1 MSSIVQSFQKRNH
14 AAALPVSS
22 QTHDSKDQ
30 GAAALRRR
38 ISSLSLKIQ
47 PISSPATEWAFR
59 RSKSVSAMGEYA
71 GSSIRKWWDWGWSW
85 ILSKKPIFAQDLEMN
100 EEETRVLGCH
110 SKGSWRHV
118 FFKVRCEVRKLV
130 RSDDKVGLPQT
141 YRYNSF
147 DYSKNFDARH

>member
-22 QTHDSKDQ
+22 QTHESKDQ
-30 GAAALRRR
+30 DPNLFQPWENTLAAPLGNGGTGAGLG
-38 ISSLSLKIQ
+38 SS
-47 PISSPATEWAFR
+47 R
-59 RSKSVSAMGEYA
+59 RS
-71 GSSIRKWWDWGWSW
+71 
-85 ILSKKPIFAQDLEMN
+85 PFFAQDLEMN